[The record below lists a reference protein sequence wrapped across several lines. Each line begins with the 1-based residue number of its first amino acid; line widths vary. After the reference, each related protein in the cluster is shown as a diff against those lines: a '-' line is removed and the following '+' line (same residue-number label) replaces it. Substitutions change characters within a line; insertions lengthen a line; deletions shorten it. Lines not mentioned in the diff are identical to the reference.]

1 MVVGGSRSKQRTS
14 EARELLSRAVQQFS
28 STGAETLP
36 EPSAS
41 ETRWDDVQSRTHC
54 GTTFS
59 PAHTVGRRSVPHT
72 RWDGV
77 QSRTHGGTA
86 FSPAH
91 TVSVGNV
98 FQQEV
103 HCLGSRK

>member
-41 ETRWDDVQSRTHC
+41 ETRWDDVQSRTH
-54 GTTFS
+54 
-59 PAHTVGRRSVPHT
+59 
-72 RWDGV
+72 
-77 QSRTHGGTA
+77 GGTA

-103 HCLGSRK
+103 HCLGSSK